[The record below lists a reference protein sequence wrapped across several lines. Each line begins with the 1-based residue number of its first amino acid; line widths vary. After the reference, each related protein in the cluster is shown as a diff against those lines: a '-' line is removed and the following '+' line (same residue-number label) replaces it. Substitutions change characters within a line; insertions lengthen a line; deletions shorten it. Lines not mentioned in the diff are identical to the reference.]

1 MNYFYFKVF
10 LLICFIVGV
19 SYWTTYISLK
29 EAFGTNKTSN
39 TIVLLGDS
47 ILKNN
52 SYVSNG
58 KGIDNLLEE
67 RNNGQI
73 FSLAENNSK
82 IVDIYSQ
89 IDKIPIE
96 INNNNT
102 NIFLSAGG
110 NDILSFY
117 VDQKQDSTNTSALNP
132 MFSTY
137 KKLIKSIQTKM
148 NKAKIFLLDIY
159 YPDNMTYKQFH
170 PIIKEWNTKIYEY
183 VNEPTN
189 KISNVL
195 KISNRLTQNSDFTM
209 SIEPSATGGEK
220 ISDMILQTISFS

>member
-10 LLICFIVGV
+10 ILICFIVAV
-19 SYWTTYISLK
+19 SYWTTYNSSLFESFETK
-29 EAFGTNKTSN
+29 KNIEQP
-39 TIVLLGDS
+39 IVLLGDS

-73 FSLAENNSK
+73 YSLAENNSK

-89 IDKIPIE
+89 IDKIPLE
-96 INNNNT
+96 LNNKST

-117 VDQKQDSTNTSALNP
+117 VDQKEDATDTSILNP
-132 MFSTY
+132 MFSAY
-137 KKLIKSIQTKM
+137 KKLLKSIQTRM
-148 NKAKIFLLDIY
+148 DKARIVLLDIY

-183 VNEPTN
+183 AN
-189 KISNVL
+189 KNNYTIL
-195 KISNRLTQNSDFTM
+195 KISNHLTQNNDFTM
-209 SIEPSATGGEK
+209 GIEPSATGGEK
-220 ISDMILQTISFS
+220 ITNMILQTISF

>member
-1 MNYFYFKVF
+1 MNYFYFKV
-10 LLICFIVGV
+10 LILICFIVAV
-19 SYWTTYISLK
+19 SYWTTYNSSLFESFETK
-29 EAFGTNKTSN
+29 NIEQP
-39 TIVLLGDS
+39 IVLLGDS

-73 FSLAENNSK
+73 YSLAENNSK

-89 IDKIPIE
+89 IDKIPLE
-96 INNNNT
+96 LNNKST

-117 VDQKQDSTNTSALNP
+117 VDQKEDATDTSVLNP
-132 MFSTY
+132 MFSAY
-137 KKLIKSIQTKM
+137 KKLLKSIQTRMDKTR
-148 NKAKIFLLDIY
+148 IVLLDIY

-183 VNEPTN
+183 AN
-189 KISNVL
+189 KNNYTIL
-195 KISNRLTQNSDFTM
+195 KISNHLTQNNDFTM
-209 SIEPSATGGEK
+209 GIEPSAAGGEK
-220 ISDMILQTISFS
+220 ISNMILQTISF

>member
-1 MNYFYFKVF
+1 MSYFYFKVF
-10 LLICFIVGV
+10 ILISFIVAV
-19 SYWTTYISLK
+19 SYWTTYNSSLF
-29 EAFGTNKTSN
+29 ESFETNKTSK
-39 TIVLLGDS
+39 TIILLGDS

-58 KGIDNLLEE
+58 KGIDNLLQE

-73 FSLAENNSK
+73 YSLAENHSK

-96 INNNNT
+96 LNNNST

-117 VDQKQDSTNTSALNP
+117 VDQKEDATDTSVLNP
-132 MFSTY
+132 MFSAY
-137 KKLIKSIQTKM
+137 KKLIKSIQTRM
-148 NKAKIFLLDIY
+148 NKARIVLLDIY
-159 YPDNMTYKQFH
+159 YPDNITYKQFH

-183 VNEPTN
+183 AN
-189 KISNVL
+189 KNNYTTL
-195 KISNRLTQNSDFTM
+195 KISDNLTQSSDFTM
-209 SIEPSATGGEK
+209 GIEPSATGGEK
-220 ISDMILQTISFS
+220 ISNMIIQSISFS

>member
-10 LLICFIVGV
+10 ILICFIVAV
-19 SYWTTYISLK
+19 SYWTTYNSSLFESFETK
-29 EAFGTNKTSN
+29 NIEQP
-39 TIVLLGDS
+39 IVLLGDS

-73 FSLAENNSK
+73 YSLAENNSK

-89 IDKIPIE
+89 IDKIPLE
-96 INNNNT
+96 LNNKST

-117 VDQKQDSTNTSALNP
+117 VDQKEDATDTSVLNP
-132 MFSTY
+132 MFSAY
-137 KKLIKSIQTKM
+137 KKLLKSIQTRMDKTR
-148 NKAKIFLLDIY
+148 IVLLDIY

-183 VNEPTN
+183 AN
-189 KISNVL
+189 KNNYTIL
-195 KISNRLTQNSDFTM
+195 KISNHLTQNNDFTM
-209 SIEPSATGGEK
+209 GIEPSAAGGEK
-220 ISDMILQTISFS
+220 ISNMILQTISF